1 MSKRV
6 LKVVIAASLIM
17 IGSLNLLG
25 CAQQPVLY
33 LNKSLWKPER
43 PVLPV
48 LTESDVQCLSK
59 EAFFKLFN
67 RDRLR
72 REYAEELEVII
83 ESTQSSEE

>member
-1 MSKRV
+1 MNKHV

-25 CAQQPVLY
+25 CAQQPVIY
-33 LNKSLWKPER
+33 VTQPLWKPAR
-43 PVLPV
+43 PVLPT
-48 LTESDVQCLSK
+48 LTKLDVQCLSK

>member
-1 MSKRV
+1 MNNRV
-6 LKVVIAASLIM
+6 LKTVIAASLIM

-25 CAQQPVLY
+25 CAQQPVTY
-33 LNKSLWKPER
+33 VTQPLWKPAR
-43 PVLPV
+43 PVLPT
-48 LTESDVQCLSK
+48 LTRSDVQCLSK